1 MNKGDIKATIILLV
15 YISAGVTSG
24 YYFQQYIQDKDGAGA
39 IIGFILGVCVLG
51 LLQCSWHI
59 IRLDV
64 ED

>member
-1 MNKGDIKATIILLV
+1 MNKGDVKATVILV
-15 YISAGVTSG
+15 AYISVGIISG
-24 YYFQQYIQDKDGAGA
+24 YYFQQYIQDKDGAGV
-39 IIGFILGVCVLG
+39 IIGFILGVCLLG